1 MTLVAEDTGSKPMH
15 CNVVADVKVGVEE
28 GLTLIWRQIGNV
40 RSGLRVSLFTVCS
53 GSLFGNALNP
63 RVYCAFDCVSLPF

>member
-28 GLTLIWRQIGNV
+28 GLVWRQIGNV
-40 RSGLRVSLFTVCS
+40 WSELRVSLFTVCS
-53 GSLFGNALNP
+53 GSFFGNALNP
-63 RVYCAFDCVSLPF
+63 RVHCAFD